1 MLPEKLLEAIKKGN
15 VEQFYKYSIWRDK
28 RLEILK
34 RDNYECQRC
43 KDKGGFSKAE
53 VVHHIKHLREYPQL
67 ALVDDNLKSLCAACH
82 NKVHPE
88 KWNKFKNNWKNRDEP
103 ITPERW

>member
-1 MLPEKLLEAIKKGN
+1 MTDNLLESIRKGDVKN
-15 VEQFYKYSIWRDK
+15 FYKSMIWRKK

-34 RDNYECQRC
+34 RDHYECQRC
-43 KDKGGFSKAE
+43 KDEGGFSKAE

-67 ALVDDNLKSLCAACH
+67 ALVDANLKSLCAACH

-88 KWNKFKNNWKNRDEP
+88 KWNKFKSNWKNRDEP

>member
-1 MLPEKLLEAIKKGN
+1 MSLPENLLKAIKNGN
-15 VEQFYKYSIWRDK
+15 VRKFYKSAVWKHK
-28 RLEILK
+28 RHDILQ
-34 RDNYECQRC
+34 RDNFECQRC
-43 KDKGGFSKAE
+43 KEKGEYSEAE

-82 NKVHPE
+82 NEVHPE
-88 KWNKFKNNWKNRDEP
+88 KLNKYRVEEKEF